1 MATNAVVPDAP
12 VSTTPDAPAAPVQSN
27 VDKALD
33 QFRAPEAAQPAAQ
46 NPPTAITPETP
57 ADPNA
62 APDPLEAVKDNPRVI
77 ELLAT
82 EEQHKA
88 FQEVVS
94 NNKYVVS
101 SPEELGQQLGD
112 AALLY
117 DIVSG
122 KVPATAILDVMMN
135 NQHWTPEQKQSV
147 FSQLA
152 EYITQKTGKPVAA
165 AAAGFTDPIQQK
177 LADIEGKLTAKEQ
190 AEQQQ
195 KQQVEQERINK
206 SYQGKIDELC
216 KDFKDDAGY
225 YSQMVAQKFAGN
237 AGILAQVAKGNFAQV
252 VKAFHEVRNED
263 VKRFERWSK
272 SLVDKKQADKAGLPV
287 SPNGTPVA
295 TQANAQTV
303 FKSEEE
309 RKEFALRQ
317 FQGK

>member
-1 MATNAVVPDAP
+1 MATNAVVPEAP
-12 VSTTPDAPAAPVQSN
+12 VSAPETPAAPVQSN

-46 NPPTAITPETP
+46 NPPTAVTPETP
-57 ADPNA
+57 AVDPNA

-122 KVPATAILDVMMN
+122 KAPATAILDVMMN
-135 NQHWTPEQKQSV
+135 NQHWTPEQKQGV
-147 FSQLA
+147 LSQVA
-152 EYITQKTGKPVAA
+152 EYIGKLTGKPVAA
-165 AAAGFTDPIQQK
+165 NAAGFTDPIQK
-177 LADIEGKLTAKEQ
+177 ELADIKGKLTAKEQ
-190 AEQQQ
+190 QEEQA

-216 KDFKDDAGY
+216 KDFKEDAGY
-225 YSQMVAQKFAGN
+225 YSQIVAQKFAGN

-272 SLVDKKQADKAGLPV
+272 SLVDKKQADQKGLPV
-287 SPNGTPVA
+287 SPNGAPAA
-295 TQANAQTV
+295 TQQNAQTI
-303 FKSEEE
+303 FKSDEE
-309 RKEFALRQ
+309 RKEHAYRQ